1 MRVDGLDTA
10 PARQAENTNSR
21 RSGFLINRGFSLLW
35 LGQTI
40 STLGTYV
47 FDTTLVVWIA
57 ATVAPGLS
65 WAPLAVSGVFVAASL
80 PPLLLAPLAGVV
92 VDRVSRRGA
101 MLVSDAL
108 RALIAL
114 ALLPLALGL
123 RPPFL
128 SAGAQGPLW
137 TLGMIYA
144 AVIALSICAQF
155 FQPASLALVGGLVGE
170 AEQPQAMGLM
180 QGSSSLA
187 MLVGPAVAPPLY
199 LAFGPQ
205 WALLINAVS
214 FAVSFAALLAI
225 GSTGA
230 AAHTSAR
237 AAVGHEVREG
247 VAFLLRSR
255 VLRTLTLV
263 SAVAMVGAGALS
275 ALDVFFTT
283 SNLHTNLAWYGA
295 LNTALGVG
303 LIAGALLAGALGQRM
318 GLGRLMAV
326 SVIAAG
332 ALVMVYARLDSFI
345 AAVVVLFL
353 LGAPLAATSVASGP
367 LLLRETPQRLVGR
380 VESLM
385 APVVTAATLAGAGL
399 AGYLASG
406 PLAGFSTH
414 LAGFTFGP
422 VDTIYLAAGAL
433 IVLSGLYA
441 LRALWK

>member
-1 MRVDGLDTA
+1 MSVDTA
-10 PARQAENTNSR
+10 PAGQAKTDKPR
-21 RSGFLINRGFSLLW
+21 RSGFLINRRFSLLW

-57 ATVAPGLS
+57 ATVARGQS

-114 ALLPLALGL
+114 ALLPLALGM
-123 RPPFL
+123 PISFL
-128 SAGAQGPLW
+128 PTGASGPLW

-170 AEQPQAMGLM
+170 AEQPQAMGLI

-199 LAFGPQ
+199 LIFGPQ
-205 WALLINAVS
+205 WALLINAAS
-214 FAVSFAALLAI
+214 FAVSFVALVAI
-225 GSTGA
+225 GSTGHA
-230 AAHTSAR
+230 APAGAR
-237 AAVGHEVREG
+237 AGVGRELREG
-247 VAFLLRSR
+247 IAFLLRSR
-255 VLRTLTLV
+255 VLRALTLV
-263 SAVAMVGAGALS
+263 TAVAMFGAGALS
-275 ALDVFFTT
+275 ALDVFFTVH
-283 SNLHTNLAWYGA
+283 NLHTDIAWYGV

-303 LIAGALLAGALGQRM
+303 LIAGAVVAGALGQRI
-318 GLGRLMAV
+318 GLGRLMAFA
-326 SVIAAG
+326 VIAAG
-332 ALVMVYARLDSFI
+332 LLVMVYARLDSFI
-345 AAVVVLFL
+345 PALVVLFL
-353 LGAPLAATSVASGP
+353 MGAPLAATSVASGP
-367 LLLRETPQRLVGR
+367 LLLRETPARLIGR

-385 APVVTAATLAGAGL
+385 APVVTAATLAGAAL

-406 PLAGFSTH
+406 PLSGFSAH
-414 LAGFTFGP
+414 LASFAFGP

-433 IVLSGLYA
+433 IVISGLYA
-441 LRALWK
+441 VRALWK